1 MTDKNVVEAGKDG
14 AQNSWSA
21 AIHSMLSQVKL
32 MAVLLVILMVF
43 FTLWGKSH
51 LKSQTFQEKLVSSQH
66 LLRIG
71 VYPSYDEAMTHLTER
86 VSGTIKIYR
95 YAPGIRVWYGH
106 LSLFGVAFP
115 DEKGIIRHIP
125 AGYELLEED

>member
-1 MTDKNVVEAGKDG
+1 MSDKNVVEAGKDES
-14 AQNSWSA
+14 QSSWSA
-21 AIHSMLSQVKL
+21 AIHNMVSQIKL
-32 MAVLLVILMVF
+32 MGLLLVVLMVF

-51 LKSQTFQEKLVSSQH
+51 LKSRTFQEKLVTSQH

-71 VYPSYDEAMTHLTER
+71 IYPSYNEAMTHLTER
-86 VSGTIKIYR
+86 VSGAIKVYR
-95 YAPGIRVWYGH
+95 YGPGVRVWYGH

-115 DEKGIIRHIP
+115 DEKGIIRHTP